1 MEPTPLSQP
10 SREDKIWA
18 AASAQW
24 ISHLLNGTLA
34 VVTETTLNGCGG
46 IEQAAT
52 SSCPWICFEKPR
64 ADGITPPVEES
75 RIGIQTGQALTR
87 LTQSGIEVRDLA
99 EVASD
104 HMLTKI

>member
-1 MEPTPLSQP
+1 
-10 SREDKIWA
+10 
-18 AASAQW
+18 
-24 ISHLLNGTLA
+24 
-34 VVTETTLNGCGG
+34 VTETTLNGCGG

-87 LTQSGIEVRDLA
+87 LRAVSSSLENTAGQDGERRR
-99 EVASD
+99 
-104 HMLTKI
+104 